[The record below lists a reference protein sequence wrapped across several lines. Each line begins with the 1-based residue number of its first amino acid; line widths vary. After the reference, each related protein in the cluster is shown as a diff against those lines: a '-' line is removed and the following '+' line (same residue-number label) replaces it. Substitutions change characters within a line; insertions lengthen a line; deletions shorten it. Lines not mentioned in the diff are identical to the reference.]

1 MNWLDLVL
9 LLIVGVSV
17 FTSLRK
23 GLSREVIGLVTVVAA
38 LLLAAWFYGTAG
50 ALVAPYV
57 SSPSIAHFIGFAL
70 VFVAV
75 LVLGGL
81 VSFVVGRFLKVTG
94 LSFFDHL
101 LGAVFGLV
109 RGVLIGVA
117 LVMGLMAFSPAS
129 GPPRSVVH
137 SRVAPY
143 VVDAARVVAAMAPH
157 EVREGFRKTYAEV
170 KSAWG
175 KTLENGIRKPPVSER
190 KEHERKI

>member
-75 LVLGGL
+75 LLLGG
-81 VSFVVGRFLKVTG
+81 VISYVVGRFLKVTG
-94 LSFFDHL
+94 LSIFDHL

-117 LVMGLMAFSPAS
+117 LVMGLMAFSPS

-175 KTLENGIRKPPVSER
+175 KTLDNGIRKLPGSEK

>member
-1 MNWLDLVL
+1 MKYATSG
-9 LLIVGVSV
+9 VGRAFVAR
-17 FTSLRK
+17 LED
-23 GLSREVIGLVTVVAA
+23 GDVVHEAIEE
-38 LLLAAWFYGTAG
+38 LAAREGVRRA
-50 ALVAPYV
+50 
-57 SSPSIAHFIGFAL
+57 
-70 VFVAV
+70 AV

-81 VSFVVGRFLKVTG
+81 VSYVVGRFLKVTG
-94 LSFFDHL
+94 LSIFDHL

-117 LVMGLMAFSPAS
+117 LVMGLMAFSPS

-170 KSAWG
+170 RSAWG
-175 KTLENGIRKPPVSER
+175 KTLDNGIRKLPGSEK

>member
-9 LLIVGVSV
+9 ILILGVSV
-17 FTSLRK
+17 LTSLRK
-23 GLSREVIGLVTVVAA
+23 GLSREVIGLVSVVAA
-38 LLLAAWFYGTAG
+38 LLLAVWLYGTAG
-50 ALVAPYV
+50 SLVAPYV
-57 SSPSIAHFIGFAL
+57 SSPSVAHFIGFAL
-70 VFVAV
+70 IFVGV
-75 LVLGGL
+75 LLLGG
-81 VSFVVGRFLKVTG
+81 VISYVVGRFLKVTG
-94 LSFFDHL
+94 LSIFDHL

-117 LVMGLMAFSPAS
+117 LVMGIMAFSGAS
-129 GPPRSVVH
+129 GPPGSVVH

-175 KTLENGIRKPPVSER
+175 KTLEDGFRKLPSPEK